1 MGVFANIT
9 NAKEDSVST
18 DDLDRRI
25 ATMEKSVV
33 ATKTE
38 LKEAQNRWDDW
49 RAGNLKVKLAREVWL
64 LKDLY
69 SQRNAN
75 TPGGGGRPSGQIF
88 FGSNF

>member
-1 MGVFANIT
+1 
-9 NAKEDSVST
+9 VST
-18 DDLDRRI
+18 DLDSRI

-38 LKEAQNRWDDW
+38 LKGAQDRWDDW

-69 SQRNAN
+69 AQRAASKP
-75 TPGGGGRPSGQIF
+75 PGGDRPSGQVF
-88 FGSNF
+88 YGSRF